1 MPTRDTPHP
10 RQFIFWRNSENT
22 TSGLFF
28 LSNLLLR
35 LMIGCML
42 ESKLALGC
50 AVHLAAGLGCF
61 DYVDLDPHI
70 NPEAEPFTVGPEFK
84 SPYYTISDEAPGIGI
99 LKRI

>member
-1 MPTRDTPHP
+1 M
-10 RQFIFWRNSENT
+10 
-22 TSGLFF
+22 
-28 LSNLLLR
+28 SNLLLR

-84 SPYYTISDEAPGIGI
+84 SPYYTISDEAPGVGI